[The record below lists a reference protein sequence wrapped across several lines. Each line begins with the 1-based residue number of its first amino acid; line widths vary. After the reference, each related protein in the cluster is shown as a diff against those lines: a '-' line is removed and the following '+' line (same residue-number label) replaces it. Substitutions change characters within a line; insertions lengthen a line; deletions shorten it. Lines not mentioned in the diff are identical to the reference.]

1 MSRKSRARK
10 NQSSSPKSLWP
21 WLAGIGVLLLVVGG
35 VVVWA
40 LSRPGSTAVTP
51 QVEGAPKLV
60 VDQTLVDEGYLQYNV
75 PVRTTYRLSNVGDRP
90 LKIVGQPTV
99 ELVEG
104 C

>member
-1 MSRKSRARK
+1 MSKKSRLRK
-10 NQSSSPKSLWP
+10 NKASSRQSLWP

-35 VVVWA
+35 VAVWT
-40 LSRPGSTAVTP
+40 SSSPGAAVKP
-51 QVEGAPKLV
+51 QVVGAPKLV
-60 VDQTLVDEGYLQYNV
+60 VDQTVVDEGYLQYNV

-90 LKIVGQPTV
+90 LKIVGQPMV